1 VNAPQLKSFRLKNFK
16 AVRDSGAVRFTP
28 LTAFIGNNGSGKSS
42 VIEGME
48 TLQDIVE
55 HGLDEAMHRWRGFE
69 QIWHKGGVRTLRA
82 PAYQRPHYTNMMSFG
97 LRAKAESRLNRHH
110 FNVLMDIGLGPGG
123 NELFI
128 FRERITA
135 SNKSWRM
142 NRDDKGHVTF
152 RLETMRQDIHQDV
165 GDGESA
171 LGWGARDFI
180 TRWQFVMLNPQ
191 TMGQLHPQQRTGGKI
206 RLNKDGSN
214 IAEYLL
220 SIRRL
225 DQAAFDGIIET
236 LQYVLP
242 YARDLQPTLTSELER
257 NIYLQLKEGEFEVP
271 GWLLSTGTLRT
282 VAILALLR
290 HPTPPPLIVIEE
302 LENGLDPRTVHL
314 IVNEIRNAI
323 ESGKTQIIITTH
335 SPYLLDLLLLSQVV
349 LVERVDGE
357 PTFSRPADEES
368 LREWAKK
375 FGPGQLYTMDLLR
388 QQQ

>member
-1 VNAPQLKSFRLKNFK
+1 MTAPVLKSFRLKNFK
-16 AVRDSGAVRFTP
+16 AVHNSGAIRFTP
-28 LTAFIGNNGSGKSS
+28 LTVFIGNNGSGKSS
-42 VIEGME
+42 VIEGLE

-55 HGLDEAMHRWRGFE
+55 QGLDEAMHRWRGFE
-69 QIWHKGGVRTLRA
+69 QVWHKGEKRKLLTTA
-82 PAYQRPHYTNMMSFG
+82 KQRQHYTGMMSFN
-97 LRAKAESRLNRHH
+97 LRVKAESQLNRHH
-110 FNVLMDIGLGPGG
+110 FNVAMEVGLGPAGD
-123 NELFI
+123 ELFI
-128 FRERITA
+128 FRESITA
-135 SNKSWRM
+135 SNKSWEM
-142 NRDDKGHVTF
+142 KRDDKGHVTY
-152 RLETMRQDIHQDV
+152 RLEPSQQKYQRKV
-165 GDGESA
+165 EDGESA
-171 LGWGARDFI
+171 LDWGARDFI

-191 TMGQLHPQQRTGGKI
+191 AMGQLRPQQRTGGKV

-220 SIRRL
+220 SIRKM

-236 LQYVLP
+236 LRYVLP
-242 YARDLQPTLTSELER
+242 YAADLQPTLTSELER
-257 NIYLQLKEGEFEVP
+257 NIYLQLKEGDFEVP

-290 HPTPPPLIVIEE
+290 HPAPPPLIVIEE

-314 IVNEIRNAI
+314 IIDEIRRAI
-323 ESGKTQIIITTH
+323 ESGRTQIIITTH

-368 LREWAKK
+368 LQEWAKK

-388 QQQ
+388 QQ

>member
-1 VNAPQLKSFRLKNFK
+1 MTAPVLKSFRLKNFK
-16 AVRDSGAVRFTP
+16 AVRNSGAIRFTP
-28 LTAFIGNNGSGKSS
+28 LTVFIGNNGSGKSS

-69 QIWHKGGVRTLRA
+69 QVWHKGETRNLRT
-82 PAYQRPHYTNMMSFG
+82 PAEQRPHYTGMMSFN
-97 LRAKAESRLNRHH
+97 LRVKAESQLKRHH
-110 FNVLMDIGLGPGG
+110 FNVAMEVGLGPGG
-123 NELFI
+123 DELFI
-128 FRERITA
+128 FRESITA
-135 SNKSWRM
+135 SNKSWEM
-142 NRDDKGHVTF
+142 KRDDKGHVNY
-152 RLETMRQDIHQDV
+152 RLEPSQQKYRRKV
-165 GDGESA
+165 EDGESA

-191 TMGQLHPQQRTGGKI
+191 AMGQLRPQQRTGGEV

-220 SIRRL
+220 SIRKL

-236 LQYVLP
+236 LRYVLP
-242 YARDLQPTLTSELER
+242 YASDLQPTLTSELER
-257 NIYLQLKEGEFEVP
+257 NIYLQLKEGDFEVP

-314 IVNEIRNAI
+314 IIDEIRRAI
-323 ESGKTQIIITTH
+323 ESGRTQIIITTH

-349 LVERVDGE
+349 LVQRVDGE

-368 LREWAKK
+368 LQEWAKK
-375 FGPGQLYTMDLLR
+375 FGPGQLYTRDLLR
-388 QQQ
+388 QQ